1 MQISILWILKDF
13 QLFTLLLS
21 IVTIILKSITI
32 INSKFETEI
41 SSFRQREG
49 DENVDKARGRR
60 KWGGHKRTQTITFGC
75 SK

>member
-32 INSKFETEI
+32 INSKFEIEI

-60 KWGGHKRTQTITFGC
+60 K
-75 SK
+75 